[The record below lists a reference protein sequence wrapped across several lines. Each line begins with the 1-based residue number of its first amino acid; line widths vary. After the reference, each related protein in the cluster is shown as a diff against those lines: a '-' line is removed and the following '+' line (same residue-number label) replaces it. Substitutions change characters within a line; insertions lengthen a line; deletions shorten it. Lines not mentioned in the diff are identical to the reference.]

1 MDAFNYFCQSIVING
16 KNINKNQT
24 IMGKNYLKQL
34 IVAALLLCSTL
45 TNAQNFEYEG
55 IYYNITD
62 ETNRTVEVIAGDNV
76 YSGKVTI
83 PSSVPYYGNRYTVTA
98 VGGGAFHGCTGLE
111 SITIPNSV
119 ITVGVG
125 AFCNCTGLKEVYL
138 EDGTQELH
146 LAQSRY
152 GANGGMY
159 FVHGVFYY
167 SPLEKVYLGRDVTYP
182 DPESFPTAP
191 FQDKST
197 LKSVTIGDKVTKL
210 GTKLFYYCKNIEGEL
225 IVPDNVVTIGK
236 NAFYCC
242 QNITGLKLGK
252 NVTTIE
258 TDAFFQCSA
267 LTGTLAIPGSVRSI
281 NGGAFNGCNFTGV
294 NVDNLSDWC
303 RISFANI
310 QANPLHCAG
319 KLYVNDG
326 IVTDLVVPDDITEI
340 KPYAFY
346 NCTSLS
352 SVEFGNNLQT
362 IDDSAFKYCTGLTN
376 ITVPGNVKDIGGSAF
391 AYCTN
396 LESITLNEGTVSIGG
411 NAFNNCK
418 KIKSM
423 TIPNTVTNLGVG
435 VFSYCYALENV
446 VIGDGVTEIPS
457 DSFYLCTPLNT
468 LTIGKN
474 VKKIGGLGYDVKWLR
489 TIHISDLSAWCKIS
503 FSAAPLADG
512 GSLYLNGERIT
523 ELVIPDD
530 VTEIKPYAFYN
541 CDAITSVTMH
551 DNVTSIGENAFRE
564 CYSLSKLENGDNV
577 TSIGN
582 GAFYR
587 CVNLNELGIL
597 DNVASIGDYA
607 FYECYSLKKMKIGD
621 NVTSIGDYTFYRCV
635 NLNELEIG
643 ENVTSIGYYAF
654 RYCSGLS
661 ELKIGNNV
669 TSIGRY
675 AFLDCS
681 NLKKIE
687 IGENVTSIGE
697 SAFDGCSGL
706 TDITSYIPAEK
717 LFVPGYRA
725 FGYSVNSN
733 CILYVPKGA
742 KEKYAS
748 TDRWNMF
755 TNIIEMRKS
764 FDLAVTAAEH
774 ATLFLDFDTDIPEG
788 VEVYTANGTDGNCL
802 KMQQVTGVLPA
813 NTGVMVKAP
822 AGTYT
827 FTESDSTANAIEDNL
842 LLGSVE
848 DTIITPGEDT
858 KCYVLSMQDGIV
870 GMYGVALSDGS
881 FKNNAN
887 KAYLALG
894 TDAGDGAETPGV
906 ERSNGYYFDFSGI
919 TAIDAVQTED
929 NDNVYYDLSGRVV
942 ENPACGIY
950 ILNGKKVLVK

>member
-1 MDAFNYFCQSIVING
+1 
-16 KNINKNQT
+16 
-24 IMGKNYLKQL
+24 MGKNYLKQL

-62 ETNRTVEVIAGDNV
+62 ETNRTVEVIAGENV

-98 VGGGAFHGCTGLE
+98 VGKDAFKGCAELTG
-111 SITIPNSV
+111 ITIPGCV
-119 ITVGVG
+119 ITIGVG
-125 AFCNCTGLKEVYL
+125 AFYDCTGLKEVYL
-138 EDGTQELH
+138 EDGTEELYM
-146 LAQSRY
+146 AQSISGLY
-152 GANGGMY
+152 NGMHY
-159 FVHGVFYY
+159 VYGVFYN

-182 DPESFPTAP
+182 SPAYDPTAP

-197 LKSVTIGDKVTKL
+197 LKSVTIGENVTKL
-210 GTKLFYYCKNIEGEL
+210 GVKLFYYSKNIEGEL
-225 IVPDNVVTIGK
+225 VIPDNVVTIGK
-236 NAFYCC
+236 NAFSCC

-267 LTGTLAIPGSVRSI
+267 LTGVLTIPGSVKSI
-281 NGGAFNGCNFTGV
+281 NGGAFKGCNLTGV

-310 QANPLHCAG
+310 EANPLHCAG
-319 KLYVNDG
+319 KLYLKNE
-326 IVTDLVVPDDITEI
+326 IVTNLVVPDDITEI
-340 KPYAFY
+340 RQFAFY
-346 NCTSLS
+346 NCTSLE
-352 SVEFGNNLQT
+352 SVEFGSKLVT
-362 IDDSAFKYCTGLTN
+362 IDDSAFKYCTGLVD
-376 ITVPGNVKDIGGSAF
+376 ITVPGSVTDIKASAF
-391 AYCTN
+391 AYCSN
-396 LESITLNEGTVSIGG
+396 LESVTLNEGTVSIGG
-411 NAFNNCK
+411 NAFNNCN

-457 DSFYLCTPLNT
+457 DSFAFCILLNT

-474 VKKIGGLGYDVKWLR
+474 VEKIGGLGYNVKWLR

-503 FSAAPLADG
+503 FSAGLFVNG
-512 GSLYLNGERIT
+512 GSIYLNGEKIT
-523 ELVIPDD
+523 DLVIPDD
-530 VTEIKPYAFYN
+530 ITEIKPYTFYN
-541 CDAITSVTMH
+541 CDGLESVTMH
-551 DNVTSIGENAFRE
+551 DNVIAIADYAFRDCSSIGKLQIGENVTSIGNDAFYN
-564 CYSLSKLENGDNV
+564 CDGLSGIIIPDNVATIGNYAFSTCNGLTAIAIHDNVTTIGDYAFKDCNGMNELKIGENV

-582 GAFYR
+582 GAF
-587 CVNLNELGIL
+587 
-597 DNVASIGDYA
+597 
-607 FYECYSLKKMKIGD
+607 M
-621 NVTSIGDYTFYRCV
+621 
-635 NLNELEIG
+635 
-643 ENVTSIGYYAF
+643 
-654 RYCSGLS
+654 
-661 ELKIGNNV
+661 
-669 TSIGRY
+669 
-675 AFLDCS
+675 
-681 NLKKIE
+681 
-687 IGENVTSIGE
+687 
-697 SAFDGCSGL
+697 GCSRL
-706 TDITSYIPAEK
+706 TSVTSYIPADK
-717 LFVPGYRA
+717 LFAPGNNT
-725 FGYSVNSN
+725 FHDCNNSK
-733 CILYVPKGA
+733 CVLYVPKGA

-748 TDRWNMF
+748 TNEWKRF
-755 TNIIEMRKS
+755 TSIVEMRKS
-764 FDLAVTAAEH
+764 FELAVSAAEH